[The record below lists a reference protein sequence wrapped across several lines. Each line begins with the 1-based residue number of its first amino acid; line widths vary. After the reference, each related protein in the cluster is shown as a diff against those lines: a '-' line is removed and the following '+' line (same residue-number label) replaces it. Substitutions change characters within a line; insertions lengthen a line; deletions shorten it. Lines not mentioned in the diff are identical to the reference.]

1 MIKMSFFDGSL
12 DREKAIKVIKETK
25 KPCLYTY
32 GLRYRNP
39 TTKDVYITKEEAI
52 EIVRKESLLDI
63 TEYED
68 RIDLNAYSS
77 NDMW

>member
-1 MIKMSFFDGSL
+1 MFKMSFFDGSL
-12 DREKAIKVIKETK
+12 DREKAINFIKQSN
-25 KPCLYTY
+25 KPCTYTF

-39 TTKDVYITKEEAI
+39 TTKDVPILKEEAI
-52 EIVRKESLLDI
+52 NIIKTESLLDI

>member
-12 DREKAIKVIKETK
+12 DREKAIEVIKETK

>member
-1 MIKMSFFDGSL
+1 MLKMSFFDGTL
-12 DREKAIKVIKETK
+12 DREKAIKTIVMTK
-25 KPCLYTY
+25 KPCTYTF

-52 EIVRKESLLDI
+52 EIVKKESLLDI
-63 TEYED
+63 KEYED

>member
-1 MIKMSFFDGSL
+1 MSFFNGTL
-12 DREKAIKVIKETK
+12 DREKAIETVK
-25 KPCLYTY
+25 MTTKPCVYTFGFKY
-32 GLRYRNP
+32 KNP
-39 TTKDVYITKEEAI
+39 TTRDVFITKEEAI
-52 EIVRKESLLDI
+52 EIIKKESLLDI

>member
-1 MIKMSFFDGSL
+1 MIKMSFFNGTL
-12 DREKAIKVIKETK
+12 NREEAIAAIQKEN
-25 KPCLYTY
+25 KPCVYTFGFKY
-32 GLRYRNP
+32 KNP
-39 TTKDVYITKEEAI
+39 TTRDVFITKEEAI
-52 EIVRKESLLDI
+52 EIIKKESLLDI

>member
-1 MIKMSFFDGSL
+1 MLKMSFFDGSL
-12 DREKAIKVIKETK
+12 DREKAIEAIMTTY
-25 KPCLYTY
+25 KPCTYTY

-52 EIVRKESLLDI
+52 EIINRESLLDI
-63 TEYED
+63 TEYEN
-68 RIDLNAYSS
+68 RIDLNAYSA